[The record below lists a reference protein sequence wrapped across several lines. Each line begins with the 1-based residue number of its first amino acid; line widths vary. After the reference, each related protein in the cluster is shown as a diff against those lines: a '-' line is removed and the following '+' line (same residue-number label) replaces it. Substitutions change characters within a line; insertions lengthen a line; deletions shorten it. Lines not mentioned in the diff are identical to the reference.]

1 MKCNNIL
8 VTGPPGCGKS
18 TVIETV
24 VRNLTRPATGFFT
37 REIREQSVR
46 KGFEVVTLEGKRG
59 ILAHLSLEAP
69 LRVGKYSVTVEGLER
84 LAIPSM
90 IPTTPDEIVVIDE
103 IGKME
108 CLSKLFRET
117 LIRVLDAAN
126 PVLGSIAAKGDAFIE
141 AIKARHD
148 VLMIE
153 VSRENAPSVAQEVA
167 RRLLSC

>member
-1 MKCNNIL
+1 MRRNNIL

-18 TVIETV
+18 TVIENV
-24 VRNLTRPATGFFT
+24 VRNLARPATGFFT
-37 REIREQSVR
+37 REIRQQSVR
-46 KGFEVVTLEGKRG
+46 KGFEVVTLDGKRG
-59 ILAHLSLEAP
+59 MLAHVSLEGP
-69 LRVGKYSVTVEGLER
+69 FRVGKYCVTLEGLER
-84 LAIPSM
+84 IAIPSM

-141 AIKARHD
+141 AIKVRQD
-148 VLMIE
+148 VLMLE
-153 VSRENAPSVAQEVA
+153 VSRENAHSLAQEA
-167 RRLLSC
+167 AKMLLSR